1 MSSCRVLSVCVLLY
15 SVCVLFVF
23 AEYIELVDGTMLV
36 LLDML
41 NTWAVATDAAVGV
54 KARVSLPPPPE
65 RVQFISPAWKLPV
78 ELPTLPA
85 VGAPVADKAR
95 FIQEAVTVLMIFL
108 DEINPEGDDYI
119 RHARKMVLL
128 RLEAVST
135 GAEAWLRECDHAIAK
150 KQTGWAS
157 SPRYA
162 DNKER
167 GTSERKSVDDGSGE
181 DDSEAAARSR
191 RRERRRERA

>member
-1 MSSCRVLSVCVLLY
+1 MLVLSVC
-15 SVCVLFVF
+15 

-54 KARVSLPPPPE
+54 KARVSLPPAPE
-65 RVQFISPAWKLPV
+65 RVEFISPTWKLPV

-108 DEINPEGDDYI
+108 DEINPEGNDYI
-119 RHARKMVLL
+119 RHARKTVLL

-150 KQTGWAS
+150 KQKGWAS

-167 GTSERKSVDDGSGE
+167 RGASERKSLDDDSGE